1 MSITTYE
8 DSRILV
14 LNSKDAK
21 KNNGTMNSNIEFEFN
36 GLLKEDTSII
46 QSHIQL
52 IASQIPYSFYI
63 INANN
68 NVLKYTVS
76 SVIYTITIPEG
87 NYNAFNLITTMTS
100 LFLANGHVITPV
112 ISRINGKITYTA
124 LFNFTF
130 NTLGSTILKVLGFLP
145 TTNTS
150 SVANVLVSPYPLNLL
165 GIKRLTITS
174 QSLATTALN
183 SFGSQTQSILATIYI
198 IEPAFGLV
206 SHSNT
211 TNVNHLLKIKTINK
225 IDLQIQD
232 EDGFYIDFNNQ
243 DFTMKLLISSTYKLV
258 LESPLTFK
266 QITEPKPSI
275 AKSDAP
281 LVEPTQ
287 DEMFSPDNDL
297 DLLLYNL
304 KRPPP
309 LIK

>member
-1 MSITTYE
+1 MSITTYV

-21 KNNGTMNSNIEFEFN
+21 KNNGTMNSNVEFEFN
-36 GLLKEDTSII
+36 GLLIEDIKI
-46 QSHIQL
+46 LQSHIQL
-52 IASQIPYSFYI
+52 IASQIPHSFYI

-76 SVIYTITIPEG
+76 SIIYTITIPEG
-87 NYNAFNLITTMTS
+87 NYNAFSLITVMTS
-100 LFLANGHVITPV
+100 LFLANGHIITPV

-130 NTLGSTILKVLGFLP
+130 NTLGSSILKILGFLP
-145 TTNTS
+145 SVNTS
-150 SVANVLVSPYPLNLL
+150 SIGNVLVSPFPLNLL

-183 SFGSQTQSILATIYI
+183 SLGSKTQSILATIYI
-198 IEPAFGLV
+198 VEPAFGLV

-225 IDLQIQD
+225 IDMQIQD
-232 EDGFYIDFNNQ
+232 EDGNYIDLNNQ
-243 DFTMKLLISSTYKLV
+243 DWTMKLLISSTYELF
-258 LESPLTFK
+258 LEPPITFK
-266 QITEPKPSI
+266 QITEPKVPI
-275 AKSDAP
+275 GNQQLPTPP
-281 LVEPTQ
+281 LEQNDT
-287 DEMFSPDNDL
+287 FTPDNDL

-304 KRPPP
+304 KKPYQ
-309 LIK
+309 